1 MTSQNMDGLDRQQ
14 IRSMRQFIRFAEM
27 GVLPSASIA
36 RRMVELVEDSGS
48 DGFEKF
54 VAAAA
59 SIQLGT
65 MPAEDLCR
73 AACAEVEAALAE
85 YDAELEMNAYNQ
97 APSMVG

>member
-1 MTSQNMDGLDRQQ
+1 MTSQNMYGLDRQQ
-14 IRSMRQFIRFAEM
+14 IRSMRQFIRFAQM
-27 GVLPSASIA
+27 GVLPSADLA
-36 RRMVELVEDSGS
+36 RRMVNLAEESGS
-48 DGFEKF
+48 DELKQFS
-54 VAAAA
+54 VAAA

-85 YDAELEMNAYNQ
+85 YDADMEMNAYNQ